1 MLRVSVSYAARQD
14 LEDILYYSIANF
26 GETTASQYRADLDAA
41 IVSIG
46 GDPRIGRPT
55 KMRKHSYRR
64 LSCRSHGIFYT
75 SDANGVTVIRVLHLA
90 MDFVRHLPR

>member
-1 MLRVSVSYAARQD
+1 MLRLSVSFAARQD

-46 GDPRIGRPT
+46 GDPRIGRPI
-55 KMRKHSYRR
+55 KNAQALLQK
-64 LSCRSHGIFYT
+64 
-75 SDANGVTVIRVLHLA
+75 ANLPKPWHLLHELTQTG
-90 MDFVRHLPR
+90 